1 MRFLMLYRP
10 ADTSSERGL
19 PPSADQVAVM
29 EKFIAQSVKEG
40 WLLDAEGC
48 QPSSEG
54 ARVRMVGTKVST
66 TDGPFSEA
74 KEVVGGLIVI
84 KADSKADAIA
94 HAKRFMQVAG
104 DGEVEIRPL
113 YDGPASPEQG
123 V

>member
-10 ADTSSERGL
+10 ANTSSEQGV
-19 PPSADQVAVM
+19 PPSAEQVAEM
-29 EKFIAQSVKEG
+29 EKFIGQSAKEG

-54 ARVRMVGTKVST
+54 ARVRMTGAKVSA

-74 KEVVGGLIVI
+74 KEVIGGLIVI

-94 HAKRFMQVAG
+94 HATRFLKVAG

-113 YDGPASPEQG
+113 YEGPAAAEKG

>member
-10 ADTSSERGL
+10 ANTSIERGV
-19 PPSADQVAVM
+19 PPSAEQIADM
-29 EKFIAQSVKEG
+29 EKFIAQSAKDG

-54 ARVRMVGTKVST
+54 ARVRMAGTKVSA

-74 KEVVGGLIVI
+74 KEVIGGLIII

-94 HAKRFMQVAG
+94 HATRFLKVAG
-104 DGEVEIRPL
+104 DGEVELRPL
-113 YDGPASPEQG
+113 FDGPPSAKKG